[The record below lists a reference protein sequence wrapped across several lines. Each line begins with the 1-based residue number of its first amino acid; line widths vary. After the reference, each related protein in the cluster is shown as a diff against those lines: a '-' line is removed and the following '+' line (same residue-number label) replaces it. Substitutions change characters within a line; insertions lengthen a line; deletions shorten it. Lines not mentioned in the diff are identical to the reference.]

1 VNREVFFDSI
11 RDLFPGK
18 KILPL
23 RFERLSAVL
32 DGLEARNVGLRHA
45 AYILATAFWESDR
58 FKTMV
63 EYASGEAYEG
73 RKDLG
78 NTVAGDGVRFK
89 GRGLVQITGRKNYS
103 YWAKRLGVDL
113 LVKPH
118 LTERLDIAVPILIE
132 GSIEGTFTG
141 RKLADFGSYSQMR
154 RVINGTDKAK
164 EIAEIAEDFEQALS
178 AADYGARK
186 PTQKPIQAQEPKPAP
201 KPAPT
206 PPSAPAGSADGQARG
221 LAEILAAIV
230 KLIAGLFRKG
240 K

>member
-11 RDLFPGK
+11 RDMFPGK

-23 RFERLSAVL
+23 RFERISAVL

-78 NTVAGDGVRFK
+78 NTVRGDGVRFK
-89 GRGLVQITGRKNYS
+89 GRGLVQITGRRNYA
-103 YWAKRLGVDL
+103 YWAQRLGVDL

-118 LTERLDIAVPILIE
+118 LAERLDIAVPILIE

-141 RKLADFGSYSQMR
+141 RKLADFGSYAQMR
-154 RVINGTDKAK
+154 RVINGTDKAG
-164 EIAEIAEDFEQALS
+164 EIAAIAEDFEQALS
-178 AADYGARK
+178 AAGYG
-186 PTQKPIQAQEPKPAP
+186 TQKAKEAQEPKPAP
-201 KPAPT
+201 KPAPI

-221 LAEILAAIV
+221 LAAIFAAIFA
-230 KLIAGLFRKG
+230 LIAGLFRKG